1 MNQKKLAPPILCLL
15 ALIAMALPALSQ
27 TNPIDNPPPHTS
39 GVITATGGTPWLALN
54 TQSSC
59 SVTLQG
65 TGGGMT
71 IVPQVTSDWPVGST
85 NTPVTASGINSGSL
99 SANGTFAGGIAGQG
113 LTGFRLNI
121 TGFSSGSES
130 YSITCTNA
138 IPPATLSGNVT
149 IATPLPVILPTIS
162 PGLVP
167 GVALVGPSSAPAGA
181 NGVYQVTV
189 NSLGQ
194 IQVYSNT
201 PAPVAT
207 GAHGGVVVEGVA
219 SGVAQPVSIA
229 STVAVSV
236 APTTIPVVITG
247 SVGENPVAITGN
259 GFTHYPA
266 TSMVTSAPIAIHTSA
281 ATVAGV
287 TVTWNAPT
295 TATVCWITLY
305 DSTAAPTVGTSP
317 ILIAPIVTSAPGVFA
332 FAIPPTIGIKV
343 VNGLWYAAST
353 TPTGATACNTT
364 ASSLWFSA
372 DYI

>member
-1 MNQKKLAPPILCLL
+1 MPVPIGTSIPVS
-15 ALIAMALPALSQ
+15 IASTVPVSIGTTVPVSCATPACTSVVYPG
-27 TNPIDNPPPHTS
+27 TNPF
-39 GVITATGGTPWLALN
+39 
-54 TQSSC
+54 
-59 SVTLQG
+59 
-65 TGGGMT
+65 
-71 IVPQVTSDWPVGST
+71 
-85 NTPVTASGINSGSL
+85 PVT
-99 SANGTFAGGIAGQG
+99 
-113 LTGFRLNI
+113 
-121 TGFSSGSES
+121 
-130 YSITCTNA
+130 
-138 IPPATLSGNVT
+138 
-149 IATPLPVILPTIS
+149 
-162 PGLVP
+162 
-167 GVALVGPSSAPAGA
+167 
-181 NGVYQVTV
+181 
-189 NSLGQ
+189 
-194 IQVYSNT
+194 T
-201 PAPVAT
+201 PAPAPT
-207 GAHGGVVVEGVA
+207 GAHGGIVVEGVA

-247 SVGENPVAITGN
+247 SVGENPVAITGG

-317 ILIAPIVTSAPGVFA
+317 ILIAPIVTSSPGVFA